1 MLQLI
6 LAWDSRRCRLF
17 VSLAF
22 QIALILEWCLQNLTY
37 LSQI

>member
-6 LAWDSRRCRLF
+6 PAWDSLF

-22 QIALILEWCLQNLTY
+22 QIALILEWCLQNPTY